1 MVSTSVVVAVVL
13 VAAVPLESMAAPRQI
28 LPDAAVASTVDQVP
42 PAATS
47 SQGMRD
53 ALRDGFRLIDRGEL
67 PAAQSLFDRALSEAI
82 AAKSAAVEADARRGL
97 GTIASRTNRAEIA
110 QAELERALAVYETL
124 SDRNGIALT
133 ARELGN
139 VFYTRGERER
149 ARGLYLRA
157 IADFRAADNLAEENK
172 VLYKLAYSA
181 GSSEE
186 AVRLI
191 ERGLAVSRALGD
203 KNSEGV
209 YHLIWGNRLSAAGDY
224 AAAMQRLQQAIEC
237 IEAYGA
243 TRPEASPNFALALT
257 SLGRLYSSH
266 GEVERGIAI
275 YRRALAIHEQS
286 NAPHRTLPIL
296 NAIAQG
302 HQSLKE
308 YATALQLH
316 RQILERARASGA
328 KAWVGLAIG
337 RLGGSYVD
345 LGDYARAVD
354 LLQEAIPQNDA
365 GAQAVL
371 YHQLSAAYSGLGRDE
386 AALVAAEKSV
396 ELASSLTDWETRFDA
411 VHRRA
416 RARQKA
422 GLTADAL
429 ADARAALLAIEQVRA
444 RLVPADFLKRGFGDQ
459 RQAASTLAIDLLTEL
474 GRYQE
479 AFEAAEQGRARA
491 FLDLLAT
498 RELDV
503 PPASVGSLTAL
514 RQVERRLT
522 SSADASS
529 IRPLGLA
536 TRGTDST
543 PARDFDVWRS
553 ADSDLRSLVSV
564 EPISFADSVAVARRL
579 GSTVVSYWV
588 AERETFV
595 WVVKPD
601 AVSTFERIPV
611 TSAELNRLV
620 RRTWAGPD
628 GPQARTGTAIA
639 DTTANRAMGNLDAPV
654 WADLL
659 APRYRGTALVAM
671 ETQSREAW
679 RALYSLLIR
688 PIRSALPR
696 TSGSLLTII
705 PHGPLLGLSFAA
717 LIGDR
722 SRYLVEDYTV
732 HYAPAVGL
740 FPFTERRKRATR
752 QEPSS
757 YLLVANPE
765 DMPAIAPNKALPPLL
780 GSAREVAAI
789 ARLFPPDR
797 VTVLTGKRARE
808 ETVRSTIA
816 NKAVVHLATH
826 GILRDDDPLESFLA
840 LGGLGTTGASDGRL
854 TAAEIYALSLQ
865 ADLVVLSACR
875 SGLGRVSGDG
885 MMGLTR
891 ALFYAGAP
899 TVVATLWDVA
909 DEPAVHLMPRFYQ
922 LMDRFRLRSRALRH
936 AQLQML
942 GDLRAGRIQVT
953 TPAGRLPL
961 PEHPAFWASFVLQ
974 GEP

>member
-1 MVSTSVVVAVVL
+1 MTSASVAVVVAVVAALPL
-13 VAAVPLESMAAPRQI
+13 VSAAAPYQT
-28 LPDAAVASTVDQVP
+28 LPDPALAFAGDQG
-42 PAATS
+42 PAAAMP
-47 SQGMRD
+47 SQAMHD
-53 ALRDGFRLIDRGEL
+53 TLRDGFQSIGRREL
-67 PAAQSLFDRALSEAI
+67 GAAQSLFERALSEAI

-110 QAELERALAVYETL
+110 QTELERALALYEML

-133 ARELGN
+133 IRELGN
-139 VFYTRGERER
+139 VFYTSGDRER
-149 ARGLYLRA
+149 ARGLFLRA
-157 IADFRAADNLAEENK
+157 IDEFHALGNLAEENE

-181 GSSEE
+181 RSSEE

-203 KNSEGV
+203 QNSEGV

-224 AAAMQRLQQAIEC
+224 ATAMQRLQQAIEC

-243 TRPEASPNFALALT
+243 ARPEASPNLALALT
-257 SLGRLYSSH
+257 SLGRLYRSH
-266 GEVERGIAI
+266 GEVERAIAI

-302 HQSLKE
+302 HQLLKE
-308 YATALQLH
+308 YETTLQLY

-328 KAWVGLAIG
+328 KAWIALAIG

-354 LLQEAIPQNDA
+354 LLQEAIPQNDV
-365 GAQAVL
+365 GNQAVL

-386 AALVAAEKSV
+386 AALAAAEKSV
-396 ELASSLTDWETRFDA
+396 ALASSLTNWETRFDA

-416 RARQKA
+416 RARRKA
-422 GLTADAL
+422 GLRADAL

-459 RQAASTLAIDLLTEL
+459 RRAASTLAIDLLAEL

-503 PPASVGSLTAL
+503 LPTSVGSLTAL

-529 IRPLGLA
+529 ITPLGLT
-536 TRGTDST
+536 TRGADST
-543 PARDFDVWRS
+543 RARDLDAWRS
-553 ADSDLRSLVSV
+553 ADSELRSLVSV
-564 EPISFADSVAVARRL
+564 EPISFADSVTVARRL

-611 TSAELNRLV
+611 TSAKLNTLV
-620 RRTWAGPD
+620 RRTWTGP
-628 GPQARTGTAIA
+628 GGAQARAGSAIDDA
-639 DTTANRAMGNLDAPV
+639 TTNRATGNLDAPV
-654 WADLL
+654 WTDLL
-659 APRYRGTALVAM
+659 APRLRGTALVALD
-671 ETQSREAW
+671 TQSRKAW
-679 RALYSLLIR
+679 RDLYSLLIR

-696 TSGSLLTII
+696 ASGSLLTVI

-717 LIGDR
+717 LIDDR

-740 FPFTERRKRATR
+740 FPFTERRKLATR
-752 QEPSS
+752 REPSR

-765 DMPAIAPNKALPPLL
+765 DMPAIAPSKALPPLL

-789 ARLFPPDR
+789 ARLFPSDR
-797 VTVLTGKRARE
+797 VTVLTGTRARE

-816 NKAVVHLATH
+816 NKAVIHLATH

-854 TAAEIYALSLQ
+854 TAAEIYALPLQ

-885 MMGLTR
+885 IVGLTR

-922 LMDRFRLRSRALRH
+922 LMDRFRLRSRALRQ

>member
-1 MVSTSVVVAVVL
+1 MTSASVAVVVAVV
-13 VAAVPLESMAAPRQI
+13 AALPLASAAAPYQT
-28 LPDAAVASTVDQVP
+28 LPDLALAFAGDQG
-42 PAATS
+42 PAASMS
-47 SQGMRD
+47 SQEMHD
-53 ALRDGFRLIDRGEL
+53 TLRDGFRLIDRGEL

-243 TRPEASPNFALALT
+243 ARPEASPNFALALT

-302 HQSLKE
+302 HRSLKE

-416 RARQKA
+416 RARQKE

-459 RQAASTLAIDLLTEL
+459 RQAASTLAIDLLAEL

-503 PPASVGSLTAL
+503 PPTSVGSLTAL

-543 PARDFDVWRS
+543 ARDLDVWRS

-595 WVVKPD
+595 WVFKPD

-620 RRTWAGPD
+620 RRTWAGP
-628 GPQARTGTAIA
+628 GAPQARTGTAIA

-654 WADLL
+654 WADPL

-765 DMPAIAPNKALPPLL
+765 DMPAIAPNTALPPLL

-789 ARLFPPDR
+789 ARLFPSDR

-885 MMGLTR
+885 IMGLTR

-922 LMDRFRLRSRALRH
+922 LMDRFRLKSRALRQ
-936 AQLQML
+936 AQLRML